1 MGAIPWERFPRK
13 VTHKTKKSVCGFP
26 GFGNEAV
33 FGLQPNKNIFS
44 KPKGKTIMTKSI
56 RNLTTR
62 AYLKAQSLKS
72 SAKAALNNENGD
84 FYISEGVK
92 VIIAVILGSLLITAM
107 VALFNS
113 QIIPG
118 IQDKITELFGAY
130 SGPTIT
136 DPTVGGYN

>member
-1 MGAIPWERFPRK
+1 MTIAIR
-13 VTHKTKKSVCGFP
+13 T
-26 GFGNEAV
+26 
-33 FGLQPNKNIFS
+33 
-44 KPKGKTIMTKSI
+44 
-56 RNLTTR
+56 LTTK
-62 AYLKAQSLKS
+62 AYLKAQNLKD
-72 SAKAALNNENGD
+72 SAKEALDNENGD

-136 DPTVGGYN
+136 DPTVGGYTT

>member
-1 MGAIPWERFPRK
+1 MTSSMGMK
-13 VTHKTKKSVCGFP
+13 
-26 GFGNEAV
+26 
-33 FGLQPNKNIFS
+33 QPNLYKIIKKQQQLFS
-44 KPKGKTIMTKSI
+44 KLKGFFTMKNSI
-56 RNLTTR
+56 TNIANRVS
-62 AYLKAQSLKS
+62 LKAQALKE
-72 SAKAALNNENGD
+72 SAKNCLNNENGD

-130 SGPTIT
+130 SGPTIV
-136 DPTVGGYN
+136 DPTVGGYGA

>member
-1 MGAIPWERFPRK
+1 M
-13 VTHKTKKSVCGFP
+13 
-26 GFGNEAV
+26 
-33 FGLQPNKNIFS
+33 KN
-44 KPKGKTIMTKSI
+44 SI
-56 RNLTTR
+56 TNIANRVS
-62 AYLKAQSLKS
+62 LKAQSLKE
-72 SAKAALNNENGD
+72 SAKNCLNNENGD

-130 SGPTIT
+130 DGPTIT
-136 DPTVGGYN
+136 DTNVGGYGA

>member
-1 MGAIPWERFPRK
+1 MTNAIR
-13 VTHKTKKSVCGFP
+13 
-26 GFGNEAV
+26 
-33 FGLQPNKNIFS
+33 I
-44 KPKGKTIMTKSI
+44 
-56 RNLTTR
+56 LTTK
-62 AYLKAQSLKS
+62 AYLKAQNLKD
-72 SAKAALNNENGD
+72 SAKEALDNENGD

-136 DPTVGGYN
+136 DPTVGGYTT

>member
-1 MGAIPWERFPRK
+1 M
-13 VTHKTKKSVCGFP
+13 T
-26 GFGNEAV
+26 N
-33 FGLQPNKNIFS
+33 
-44 KPKGKTIMTKSI
+44 TIRT
-56 RNLTTR
+56 LTTK
-62 AYLKAQSLKS
+62 AYLKAQHLKD
-72 SAKAALNNENGD
+72 SAKEALDNENGD

-136 DPTVGGYN
+136 DPTVGGYTT

>member
-1 MGAIPWERFPRK
+1 
-13 VTHKTKKSVCGFP
+13 
-26 GFGNEAV
+26 
-33 FGLQPNKNIFS
+33 
-44 KPKGKTIMTKSI
+44 MTNVI
-56 RNLTTR
+56 RTLTTK
-62 AYLKAQSLKS
+62 AYLKAQNLKE
-72 SAKAALNNENGD
+72 SAKEALGNEDGD

-118 IQDKITELFGAY
+118 IQDKTTELFGAY

-136 DPTVGGYN
+136 DPTVGGYTT

>member
-1 MGAIPWERFPRK
+1 MTNAIR
-13 VTHKTKKSVCGFP
+13 T
-26 GFGNEAV
+26 
-33 FGLQPNKNIFS
+33 
-44 KPKGKTIMTKSI
+44 
-56 RNLTTR
+56 LTTKV
-62 AYLKAQSLKS
+62 YIKAQNLKD
-72 SAKAALNNENGD
+72 SAKEALDNENGD

-136 DPTVGGYN
+136 DPTVGGYTT

>member
-1 MGAIPWERFPRK
+1 
-13 VTHKTKKSVCGFP
+13 
-26 GFGNEAV
+26 
-33 FGLQPNKNIFS
+33 
-44 KPKGKTIMTKSI
+44 MTNAI
-56 RNLTTR
+56 RNLTTK
-62 AYLKAQSLKS
+62 AYLKAQNLKD
-72 SAKAALNNENGD
+72 SAKEALDNENGD

-136 DPTVGGYN
+136 DPTVGGYTT

>member
-1 MGAIPWERFPRK
+1 MKNAI
-13 VTHKTKKSVCGFP
+13 T
-26 GFGNEAV
+26 
-33 FGLQPNKNIFS
+33 NIANRVS
-44 KPKGKTIMTKSI
+44 
-56 RNLTTR
+56 
-62 AYLKAQSLKS
+62 LKAQALKE
-72 SAKAALNNENGD
+72 SAKNCLNNENGD

-130 SGPTIT
+130 SGPTIV
-136 DPTVGGYN
+136 DPTVGGYGA

>member
-1 MGAIPWERFPRK
+1 MKNAI
-13 VTHKTKKSVCGFP
+13 S
-26 GFGNEAV
+26 
-33 FGLQPNKNIFS
+33 NIA
-44 KPKGKTIMTKSI
+44 
-56 RNLTTR
+56 TR
-62 AYLKAQSLKS
+62 VSLKAQSLKE
-72 SAKAALNNENGD
+72 SAKKCLDNENGD

-136 DPTVGGYN
+136 DPTVGGYTT

>member
-1 MGAIPWERFPRK
+1 
-13 VTHKTKKSVCGFP
+13 
-26 GFGNEAV
+26 
-33 FGLQPNKNIFS
+33 
-44 KPKGKTIMTKSI
+44 MTNVI
-56 RNLTTR
+56 RTLTTK
-62 AYLKAQSLKS
+62 AYLKAQNLKD
-72 SAKAALNNENGD
+72 SAKEALDNENGD

-136 DPTVGGYN
+136 DPTVGGYTT

>member
-1 MGAIPWERFPRK
+1 M
-13 VTHKTKKSVCGFP
+13 TH
-26 GFGNEAV
+26 
-33 FGLQPNKNIFS
+33 
-44 KPKGKTIMTKSI
+44 SI
-56 RNLTTR
+56 RNLATR
-62 AYLKAQSLKS
+62 VSLKAQDLKD

-118 IQDKITELFGAY
+118 IQDKITKLFDTYTAGELPD
-130 SGPTIT
+130 STL
-136 DPTVGGYN
+136 DGYTPAT